1 VKIDEF
7 GITRYGPLPESGRIL
22 LHDFN
27 LFFGANEDGKT
38 LTIDALVKLMFGQ
51 NIKDFERINRV
62 EENPVGYVILRDDR
76 NKQIKIPEKGTFTKI
91 TGLTPSE
98 CRNVFII
105 RNSDLSI
112 SRPEGEFF
120 TNLADRL
127 VGLRTE
133 ELSRIGECLREIGQI
148 TPSGALRDSKDQKL
162 KSRMEKA
169 RRLIEEIEELNV
181 EIEIKGLDRLEEQVF
196 GCKEEMEKIKQKVD
210 LLEDARKREMYEKG
224 KKSLDKLE
232 DDLAN
237 LGKLE
242 NYDQEDADTWRDC
255 ERDNK
260 NASEEKGVLLREL
273 KGNEDDF
280 AQKEQALEEKRR
292 DFRILQ
298 DVKKELDEEVRP
310 ELKNYGIRSVEL
322 SSQAKKNNFFTS
334 GGVIS
339 SALLLVSLIGLIF
352 SSSALFY
359 VLAAV
364 SSLLSVALW
373 MLKYQYVRNKSKLSA
388 LFEKARL
395 ITSKH
400 ALSAE
405 SIGEMLS
412 KIQKFDEEF
421 IAKSDELQAMVR
433 KNGNLQNK
441 ITELRS
447 ERIPR
452 LEKKIESAN
461 EKINIIKKDSGEEA
475 LSGYVR
481 CLHQK
486 EALEKSVD
494 EQGKVLESLFEKK
507 SKKTEENI
515 AFWESEIS
523 DLEEYSDKAKGIKYD
538 EKSIPALKRKQKEL
552 ETTQKELASQLSAF
566 QQSLQEIGRK
576 ANEVL
581 RLEEYIYCKAHIDLE
596 AVWKALEQFEGQNEM
611 KKENVLQ
618 AISIFDEIENEEK
631 SKVSDLFGE
640 NSLVSSYFREITCG
654 LYDVVYFEADTGY
667 VNVKRKDGVVIE
679 AGKLSGGAYDQL
691 YLSIRLAL
699 GDRMLKGG
707 KAFFIMDDPFIKSDK
722 KRLQAQM
729 NILKRISQLGWQIM
743 YFTAKDEVKETIKE
757 DLDSDRINYIET
769 HSIET

>member
-1 VKIDEF
+1 MKIDEF
-7 GITRYGPLPESGRIL
+7 GITRYGPLQESGRIL
-22 LHDFN
+22 LHNFN

-62 EENPVGYVILRDDR
+62 EENPVGYVILRDDK

-105 RNSDLSI
+105 RNSDLSV
-112 SRPEGEFF
+112 SSPEGEFF

-148 TPSGALRDSKDQKL
+148 TSSGALRDTKDQKL

-169 RRLIEEIEELNV
+169 RRLIQEIDELTV
-181 EIEIKGLDRLEEQVF
+181 ETETKGLDKLEEQVF
-196 GCKEEMEKIKQKVD
+196 RCKEEMEKTKQKVD

-224 KKSLDKLE
+224 KKSLDKLRE
-232 DDLAN
+232 DLAN
-237 LGKLE
+237 LGTLE
-242 NYDQEDADTWRDC
+242 NYDQEDADLWRDC

-260 NASEEKGVLLREL
+260 NTNEEKGVLLCEL
-273 KGNEDDF
+273 QKYEDDF
-280 AQKEQALEEKRR
+280 ARNEELLEEKRR
-292 DFRILQ
+292 DFAILQ

-310 ELKNYGIRSVEL
+310 ELKNYEIKSAEL
-322 SSQAKKNNFFTS
+322 SSQTRKNSYFS
-334 GGVIS
+334 SAGAIS
-339 SALLLVSLIGLIF
+339 SGVFLVSLIGVIF
-352 SSSALFY
+352 SSSVLFY

-373 MLKYQYVRNKSKLSA
+373 MLRFQYVRNISKLSA
-388 LFEKARL
+388 LFEKIRL

-405 SIGEMLS
+405 NIGEMLS

-421 IAKSDELQAMVR
+421 TAKCDELQTMVR

-447 ERIPR
+447 ERIPK
-452 LEKKIESAN
+452 LEKKIESAD
-461 EKINIIKKDSGEEA
+461 EKINKIKKDSGEEA
-475 LSGYVR
+475 LTGYAR
-481 CLHQK
+481 SFRQK
-486 EALEKSVD
+486 ETVKKSVD
-494 EQGKVLESLFEKK
+494 AQAKVLESLLGKK
-507 SKKTEENI
+507 GKKTEGNI
-515 AFWESEIS
+515 VFWESEIS
-523 DLEEYSDKAKGIKYD
+523 DLEEYSDKARDIRYN
-538 EKSIPALKRKQKEL
+538 EKSISAIKRKQKES
-552 ETTQKELASQLSAF
+552 ETTQKELAGRLSAF
-566 QQSLQEIGRK
+566 EQNLQEIGRK

-581 RLEEYIYCKAHIDLE
+581 RSEEYIYCKAYKDLE
-596 AVWKALEQFEGQNEM
+596 AVRKALEQFEAENER

-618 AISIFDEIENEEK
+618 TISIFEEITNEEK

-654 LYDVVYFEADTGY
+654 LYDVVYFKADTGY
-667 VNVKRKDGVVIE
+667 VHVKRRDGEVIE
-679 AGKLSGGAYDQL
+679 AEKLSGGAYDQL

-699 GDRMLKGG
+699 GNRLLKGG
-707 KAFFIMDDPFIKSDK
+707 KAFFIMDDPFIRSDK

-743 YFTAKDEVKETIKE
+743 YFTAKDEVKETVKE
-757 DLDSDRINYIET
+757 DLDNNRINYVET
-769 HSIET
+769 HGIDT